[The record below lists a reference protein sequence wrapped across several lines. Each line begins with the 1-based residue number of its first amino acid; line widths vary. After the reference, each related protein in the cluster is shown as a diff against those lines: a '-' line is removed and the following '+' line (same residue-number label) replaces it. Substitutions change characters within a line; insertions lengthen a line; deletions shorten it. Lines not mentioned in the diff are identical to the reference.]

1 MGQTKKQHRSYFCPW
16 ASCLMCCSGLCCCSS
31 GAGTWHMN
39 LNWGCWSKCL
49 QTHWEALFNASF
61 STQGLGRE
69 ASSALLLLAAQSA
82 YHFHLYLSPVP
93 WRVNNLCLHH
103 FSASPTWGRFSA
115 EDLRMEFTWSRHIGT
130 DLHTWQLSAGIWI
143 FPISLRSWN
152 AQQRWAGGFLCAD
165 SQSAE
170 CSLQSLSPLV
180 AGTYSSLDKRGF
192 RKCLSCG
199 LTSRDLKSKLS
210 ENSRELGISIKLL
223 LWSVFVLPVE
233 PWSGDKRRSP
243 LRAWDCAREEQQHF
257 PGTHPALRW
266 REVKHFLP

>member
-1 MGQTKKQHRSYFCPW
+1 
-16 ASCLMCCSGLCCCSS
+16 MCCSGLCCCSS

-93 WRVNNLCLHH
+93 WRVNNLSLHH

-143 FPISLRSWN
+143 CSNKPQFLECPAKVSSRIPLCWFPVSWVL
-152 AQQRWAGGFLCAD
+152 FT
-165 SQSAE
+165 
-170 CSLQSLSPLV
+170 V
-180 AGTYSSLDKRGF
+180 
-192 RKCLSCG
+192 
-199 LTSRDLKSKLS
+199 LKSI
-210 ENSRELGISIKLL
+210 G
-223 LWSVFVLPVE
+223 
-233 PWSGDKRRSP
+233 
-243 LRAWDCAREEQQHF
+243 C
-257 PGTHPALRW
+257 
-266 REVKHFLP
+266 